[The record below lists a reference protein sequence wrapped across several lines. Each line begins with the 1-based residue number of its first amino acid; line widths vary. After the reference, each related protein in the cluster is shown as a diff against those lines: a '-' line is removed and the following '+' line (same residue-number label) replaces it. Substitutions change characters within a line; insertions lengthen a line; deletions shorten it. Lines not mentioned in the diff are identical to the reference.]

1 MPLPHDSK
9 TASQGIDA
17 LESLANIALDGYE
30 RLLTL
35 NLQATRAMLGE
46 TLAYREALA
55 ATRDLHETLALNA
68 TFCRPLLDEAL
79 SYWRR
84 MNEIS
89 SHAQEQFAGV
99 SEVQRAEIDK
109 SIVAFINGF
118 PGSSPQRTNLAVLTV
133 KSAVAAAESALAA
146 AQTLAQPLLEV
157 TEAGAA
163 ALTRITAST
172 GGGAAR
178 RSDEAPGTQG

>member
-9 TASQGIDA
+9 TAAQGLDA
-17 LESLANIALDGYE
+17 LASLATIALDGYE

-46 TLAYREALA
+46 TLAYGEALA
-55 ATRDLHETLALNA
+55 ATHDLDEALSLHA

-89 SHAQEQFAGV
+89 SHAQEQFASV
-99 SEVQRAEIDK
+99 SEAQRAEFDE
-109 SIVAFINGF
+109 SVVALIESFAE
-118 PGSSPQRTNLAVLTV
+118 SSPQGANFAMSTV
-133 KSAVAAAESALAA
+133 KSAIAVADSALAA
-146 AQTLAQPLLEV
+146 AQTVAQPMLEA

-163 ALTRITAST
+163 ALTRITASAV
-172 GGGAAR
+172 GAA
-178 RSDEAPGTQG
+178 TQGSEEASGPAG

>member
-9 TASQGIDA
+9 TSSQGIDA
-17 LESLANIALDGYE
+17 LASLAHIALDGYE

-46 TLAYREALA
+46 TLAYGEALA
-55 ATRDLHETLALNA
+55 ATHDLHEALSLHA
-68 TFCRPLLDEAL
+68 TFCRPMLDEAL

-89 SHAQEQFAGV
+89 SHAQEQFARV
-99 SEVQRAEIDK
+99 SEVQRAEFDQ
-109 SIVAFINGF
+109 SVVALLDGF
-118 PGSSPQRTNLAVLTV
+118 AESSPRSAHLAMSTV
-133 KSAVAAAESALAA
+133 KSAIAVADSTLAA
-146 AQTLAQPLLEV
+146 AQTVAQPLLEA

-163 ALTRITAST
+163 ALAQVTASAV
-172 GGGAAR
+172 GAAAR
-178 RSDEAPGTQG
+178 GSGEASGSLD